1 MSNRA
6 NMVKAMFERYNFK
19 AVYVAVQAVLTLY
32 AQGLLTGVVVDSGDG
47 VTHVI
52 PVFEGF
58 ALPHITKRMN
68 LAGRNITECAVR
80 VSFRSSYVFL
90 TVYGLDVSRYL
101 IKLLLGRGYA
111 FNRSADFDTVRI
123 PALFQ

>member
-1 MSNRA
+1 
-6 NMVKAMFERYNFK
+6 MFERYNFS

-68 LAGRNITECAVR
+68 LAGRNITE
-80 VSFRSSYVFL
+80 
-90 TVYGLDVSRYL
+90 
-101 IKLLLGRGYA
+101 
-111 FNRSADFDTVRI
+111 
-123 PALFQ
+123 